1 MTDLLPFIVSGLAAG
16 ALYGLAGTGLVLTYK
31 TSGIF
36 NLGYG
41 ALATVAAYVMYF
53 LHYDHGIDWKLSAL
67 IAVGVVGPLMGLA
80 MEVLDRHLAP
90 QPVMMKVVGT
100 VGIVLLVQGL
110 GVVKYGTKTLTAKP
124 YLPNATERVEIGGTF
139 VSYQQMTIF
148 TIAGLAVLGF
158 YLFFRRSRTGVA
170 MRSVVDDTELVGL
183 HGTNARSVRRTAS
196 MIGCTFAALTG
207 VLILPVLGLNAI
219 ILTFLVLQAVGAA
232 AIGGFSSI
240 PLTFLGGLLIGV
252 GSDISKKYVV
262 TNPDLAGIP
271 GALPFIFLFVVLLV
285 LPKRRLRPPSLVE
298 RKPALPWQAPAPIR
312 IVAAIVVLG
321 VLLAVP
327 SIVGNELS
335 YWTTGLTQAILL
347 LSLGLLVRT
356 SGMVS
361 LCQVTFAAIGAVAFS
376 QFAVDHGLPWL
387 LALLLAGLVVVPVA
401 ALVAIPAIRLSGIFL
416 ALATFAFG
424 VMVERLLYGLDFL
437 FTSTVSGRSMPRPS
451 FASGDRGYYYV
462 CLAFLV
468 VVAGL
473 IVVISR
479 TRLGRVLRGISDSPT
494 ALSTSGLSVN
504 VTRVLVFSISGFL
517 AAISGVLYGSG
528 VLAATTVDVKFQ
540 SFSSLVLI
548 CVLAIAPFREPWYAL
563 FGIVAAVIPGYLT
576 GDTTIYWMNALFG
589 LSAIA
594 VAAQGGTPSMPAR
607 LRVLFDRLRGRRE
620 ASMATRPHVDPDAS
634 GRSGWLESAPSR
646 PEGAGV
652 EVADLK
658 VRFGGLV
665 AVDGLTLSAPV
676 GRVTGLIG
684 PNGAGK
690 TTTFNV
696 CSGLL
701 RPTSGQVRLHGADV
715 AHVGPA
721 TRSRRGLGRT
731 FQLMELCDTLTV
743 AENIALGREASL
755 AGANPIAHVLA
766 RPSDHRLVDEIT
778 SEAMDLCGITEL
790 ATLQAGA
797 LSTGQRRLVEL
808 ARCLAGPFDV
818 LLLDEPSSGLDRDE
832 TVRFGSVLGE
842 VIDRRGSGVLL
853 VEHDMSL
860 VLGVCSHIYVMDFG
874 RLVFEGTPEEVA
886 ASPVVQAAYLG
897 DTSAQPLL
905 DGAEVVAP

>member
-1 MTDLLPFIVSGLAAG
+1 
-16 ALYGLAGTGLVLTYK
+16 
-31 TSGIF
+31 
-36 NLGYG
+36 
-41 ALATVAAYVMYF
+41 
-53 LHYDHGIDWKLSAL
+53 
-67 IAVGVVGPLMGLA
+67 MGLA

-90 QPVMMKVVGT
+90 QPVGLKVVGT

-110 GVVKYGTKTLTAKP
+110 GVIKYGTKSLPAKP
-124 YLPNATERVEIGGTF
+124 YLPSATKSVEIGGTF
-139 VSYQQMTIF
+139 VTYQQMTIF
-148 TIAGLAVLGF
+148 AIALVAVLGF

-262 TNPDLAGIP
+262 TNPSLAGVP

-298 RKPALPWQAPAPIR
+298 RKPALPWQAPASIR
-312 IVAAIVVLG
+312 IVAAVVVVG
-321 VLLAVP
+321 VLLVIP

-361 LCQVTFAAIGAVAFS
+361 LCQVAFAAIGAVAFS

-437 FTSTVSGRSMPRPS
+437 FTSTVSGRKMPRPS
-451 FASGDRGYYYV
+451 FGTTDRSYYYV
-462 CLAFLV
+462 CLAFLLL
-468 VVAGL
+468 VAGL
-473 IVVISR
+473 IVVINR

-504 VTRVLVFSISGFL
+504 VTRVLVFTISGFL

-528 VLAATTVDVKFQ
+528 VLTASTVDVKFQ

-548 CVLAIAPFREPWYAL
+548 CLLAIAPFREPWYAL
-563 FGIVAAVIPGYLT
+563 FGIVAAVIPGYIT

-594 VAAQGGTPSMPAR
+594 VAAQGGTPPMPAR
-607 LRVLFDRLRGRRE
+607 LRVFFDRLGRRRPPAVVSREPIGPGEPGWVDRFASSPGGCRARGRR
-620 ASMATRPHVDPDAS
+620 P
-634 GRSGWLESAPSR
+634 
-646 PEGAGV
+646 AG
-652 EVADLK
+652 
-658 VRFGGLV
+658 
-665 AVDGLTLSAPV
+665 P
-676 GRVTGLIG
+676 
-684 PNGAGK
+684 
-690 TTTFNV
+690 
-696 CSGLL
+696 L
-701 RPTSGQVRLHGADV
+701 R
-715 AHVGPA
+715 
-721 TRSRRGLGRT
+721 RSRRGRRAQPVRPGGPHHRP
-731 FQLMELCDTLTV
+731 DR
-743 AENIALGREASL
+743 AERCRQDDDLQRL
-755 AGANPIAHVLA
+755 Q
-766 RPSDHRLVDEIT
+766 RPQSAYIGSGT
-778 SEAMDLCGITEL
+778 PP
-790 ATLQAGA
+790 
-797 LSTGQRRLVEL
+797 RR
-808 ARCLAGPFDV
+808 RRGP
-818 LLLDEPSSGLDRDE
+818 
-832 TVRFGSVLGE
+832 
-842 VIDRRGSGVLL
+842 RGSG
-853 VEHDMSL
+853 
-860 VLGVCSHIYVMDFG
+860 G
-874 RLVFEGTPEEVA
+874 EEPPGPRSDVPA
-886 ASPVVQAAYLG
+886 H
-897 DTSAQPLL
+897 
-905 DGAEVVAP
+905 GALRHAHRRRERRARAGVVARGRQPALADRRPAERPSTGRRRLL

>member
-1 MTDLLPFIVSGLAAG
+1 MSDLLPFIVSGLASG
-16 ALYGLAGTGLVLTYK
+16 AIFGLAGTGLVLTYK

-41 ALATVAAYVMYF
+41 AIATVAAYLMYF
-53 LHYDHGIDWKLSAL
+53 LHYDHGLDWKLSVL
-67 IAVGVVGPLMGLA
+67 LAVGVGGPLMGLA

-90 QPVMMKVVGT
+90 QPVVWKVVGT

-124 YLPNATERVEIGGTF
+124 YLPSATEFVEIGGTN
-139 VSYQQMTIF
+139 VSYQQITLF
-148 TIAGLAVLGF
+148 LVSLVAVVGF
-158 YLFFRRSRTGVA
+158 YVFFRRSRTGVA
-170 MRSVVDDTELVGL
+170 MRSVVDDSELVGL

-219 ILTFLVLQAVGAA
+219 ALTFLVLQAVGAA

-262 TNPDLAGIP
+262 TNPSLAGIP

-285 LPKRRLRPPSLVE
+285 LPKRRLRPPSLLE
-298 RKPALPWQAPAPIR
+298 RKPALPWQAPATVR
-312 IVAAIVVLG
+312 IVAAVVVIG
-321 VLLAVP
+321 GLLVVP
-327 SIVGNELS
+327 SIVGTELS

-361 LCQVTFAAIGAVAFS
+361 LCQVTFSAIGAVVFS
-376 QFAVDHGLPWL
+376 QFAVDHGIPWL

-424 VMVERLLYGLDFL
+424 VMVERLLYGLDWL

-451 FASGDRGYYYV
+451 FAESDRSYYYL

-468 VVAGL
+468 VVAVL
-473 IVVISR
+473 MVAINRS
-479 TRLGRVLRGISDSPT
+479 RLGRILRGISDSPT
-494 ALSTSGLSVN
+494 AMSTSGLSVN
-504 VTRVLVFSISGFL
+504 VTRVLVFAISGFI
-517 AAISGVLYGSG
+517 AAIAGVLYGSG

-540 SFSSLVLI
+540 SFSSLVLL
-548 CVLAIAPFREPWYAL
+548 CLLAIAPFREPWYAL
-563 FGIVAAVIPGYLT
+563 FGIVAAVIPGYVT
-576 GDTTIYWMNALFG
+576 GEDTIYWMNALFG

-594 VAAQGGTPSMPAR
+594 VAAQGGNPQMPVR
-607 LRVLFDRLRGRRE
+607 LRAVFERFGRPRRGLE
-620 ASMATRPHVDPDAS
+620 APAPES
-634 GRSGWLESAPSR
+634 GADVAVAAPL
-646 PEGAGV
+646 PEGAGL
-652 EVADLK
+652 EVDDLK

-665 AVDGLTLSAPV
+665 AVDGLSLSAPV
-676 GRVTGLIG
+676 GRITGLIG

-696 CSGLL
+696 CSGLT
-701 RPTSGQVRLHGADV
+701 RPTSGRVLLHGDDV
-715 AHVGPA
+715 GHVGPA
-721 TRSRRGLGRT
+721 GRSRRGLGRT
-731 FQLMELCDTLTV
+731 FQLMELCDSLTV
-743 AENIALGREASL
+743 AENVALGRESSM
-755 AGANPIAHVLA
+755 AGGNPVSQIVALP
-766 RPSDHRLVDEIT
+766 RERRLVDRT
-778 SEAMDLCGITEL
+778 TWDAMELCGITEL
-790 ATLQAGA
+790 ADLQAGA

-832 TVRFGSVLGE
+832 TVRFGEVLRQVVAE
-842 VIDRRGSGVLL
+842 RGCGILL

-860 VLGVCSHIYVMDFG
+860 VLTVCSFIYVMDFG
-874 RLVFEGTPEEVA
+874 RLVFDGPPGEVA
-886 ASPVVQAAYLG
+886 SSDIVRAAYLG

-905 DGAEVVAP
+905 DTATAGQP